1 VQITWAGIGLP
12 LGQHTV
18 FDLGVRLTQFPAN
31 YTATMSSALALRSL
45 RSSLRSQSV
54 WQKSFH
60 TTLRR
65 QQHFLDADAETFEK
79 AISNEDKVV
88 LVDFY
93 ADWCNPCKM
102 LSPILEKVTTDP
114 EVKSGS
120 GLPLDLV
127 TVDTDTQVELAQKY
141 NIRSLPT
148 VMAFREGQPIHR
160 FVGALPEAQ
169 VRAFLRAV

>member
-1 VQITWAGIGLP
+1 
-12 LGQHTV
+12 
-18 FDLGVRLTQFPAN
+18 
-31 YTATMSSALALRSL
+31 MSSALTLRAV
-45 RSSLRSQSV
+45 RTSLRSQAIL
-54 WQKSFH
+54 KRNFH
-60 TTLRR
+60 STLRR
-65 QQHFLDADAETFEK
+65 NEHFLDADSQTFEK
-79 AISNEDKVV
+79 AISSKDKVV

-120 GLPLDLV
+120 DRPLDLV
-127 TVDTDTQVELAQKY
+127 TIDTDAQIELAQKY

-148 VMAFREGQPIHR
+148 VMAFKDGEPANR

-169 VRAFLRAV
+169 VRAFLRSV